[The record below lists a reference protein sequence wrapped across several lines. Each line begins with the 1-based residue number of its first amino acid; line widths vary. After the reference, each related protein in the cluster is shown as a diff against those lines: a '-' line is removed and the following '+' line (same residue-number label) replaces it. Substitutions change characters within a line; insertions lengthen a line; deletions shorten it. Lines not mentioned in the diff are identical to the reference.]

1 MVSRDRVM
9 PTTVERV
16 KAGLKNMYHWCGI
29 DDGVCDETDCPF
41 FDEWSCRSKLAE
53 RAIEVIEQLEKDLA
67 ERNALLAVMGITVP
81 ENRERKRK

>member
-9 PTTVERV
+9 PTPVERV

-29 DDGVCDETDCPF
+29 DDGVCDEPDCPF

-53 RAIEVIEQLEKDLA
+53 RSIEVIEQLEKDLA
-67 ERNALLAVMGITVP
+67 ERNALLAVMGITIP
-81 ENRERKRK
+81 NERRVKQS